1 MICPLSTNCVKNV
14 EKKEGITMNQ
24 QETFETICKLFNDG
38 ILKIQD
44 AINFSINNYA
54 LNCKAGKVLT
64 LEKGSEK

>member
-1 MICPLSTNCVKNV
+1 
-14 EKKEGITMNQ
+14 MNQ

-64 LEKGSEK
+64 LEKESEK